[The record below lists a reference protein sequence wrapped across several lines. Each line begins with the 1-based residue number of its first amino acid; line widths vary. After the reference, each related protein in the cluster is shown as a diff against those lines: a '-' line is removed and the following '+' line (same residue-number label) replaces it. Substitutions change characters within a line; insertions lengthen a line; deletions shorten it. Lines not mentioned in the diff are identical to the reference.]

1 MKSFEY
7 TIQNPA
13 GIHARPAGTLVRTAE
28 RFNSDITA
36 EKDNKKVSLKKLIE
50 LMRMS
55 AAQNDTLRIFIDGED
70 EIEAFEAMK
79 AVFEENL

>member
-28 RFNSDITA
+28 RFKSDITA
-36 EKDNKKVSLKKLIE
+36 EKDDKKVSLKKLIE

-55 AAQNDTLRIFIDGED
+55 AVQNDTLRVSIDGED
-70 EIEAFEAMK
+70 EGEAFEAMK